1 MSFNTTHTQNFNTY
15 DTRTAGAHIGTRIKT
30 DISSSNT
37 APAPSSPA
45 TASTSDFKAHLTQ
58 ASESNSQSKAQQ
70 TNTPHKQAIKA
81 PATEE
86 RTANTADRTANFS
99 SYTQSAESDWSF
111 WDFLDVIN
119 PLQHIPIVNTVYRS
133 ITGDEINDTA
143 RIMGGALYGGIPG
156 AAMGV
161 ANAVV
166 NQATGKDVGEHALAM
181 LQSDKPNSGT
191 GTNNPMED
199 SPMENDVM
207 MAQNLNTLQPASG
220 NAAPSQKPIK
230 AEDIIWNTPN
240 PQILTQNNLS
250 KSFLSGV
257 SAPTKPDNPMTE
269 GLSRANSTPTQS
281 SRSSTE
287 TITKQRTPYRQ
298 VEESRVLPGAGKARF
313 LNSQEAQVKG
323 TEELNLPP
331 ALIAQEMTQA
341 LDQLRDMKRQGHML

>member
-15 DTRTAGAHIGTRIKT
+15 DTRTAGAHIGMRIKT
-30 DISSSNT
+30 DISPNK
-37 APAPSSPA
+37 
-45 TASTSDFKAHLTQ
+45 TASTSAFDFKAHLAQ
-58 ASESNSQSKAQQ
+58 ASESNSQSTAQQ
-70 TNTPHKQAIKA
+70 TNAHTKQDIKA
-81 PATEE
+81 PAAEE
-86 RTANTADRTANFS
+86 RTANTADRTAKFS
-99 SYTQSAESDWSF
+99 SYTQSSESDWSF

-119 PLQHIPIVNTVYRS
+119 PLQHIPIINTVYRS

-181 LQSDKPNSGT
+181 LQSNKSSLGT
-191 GTNNPMED
+191 GTNNPMAD
-199 SPMENDVM
+199 DPMENGVM
-207 MAQNLNTLQPASG
+207 MAQKLNTIQPASG
-220 NAAPSQKPIK
+220 NADSSRSPIK
-230 AEDIIWNTPN
+230 AEDIIWSTPN
-240 PQILTQNNLS
+240 PQIFTQNNLS
-250 KSFLSGV
+250 KSFLSEV

-298 VEESRVLPGAGKARF
+298 VEESRVLPGAGKTRF
-313 LNSQEAQVKG
+313 LNSQKAQVKG
-323 TEELNLPP
+323 TEETNLPP

-341 LDQLRDMKRQGHML
+341 LNQLRDIKRQGHML